1 MEKEKAIK
9 KLSERWPNAEA
20 LRKEFS
26 GLSALLSG
34 EFARD
39 SGEDKFMVYGIPY
52 TSDGL
57 VVSRPLN
64 QGLIK
69 NPTVGLIAPGQYHFD
84 TGENIE
90 TMTVL
95 EGELY
100 AKVNGDTGSIFSM
113 LVKYG
118 SIMAP
123 AGTELKLEVQQ
134 NSPVFY
140 LCQYKPKK

>member
-84 TGENIE
+84 
-90 TMTVL
+90 
-95 EGELY
+95 